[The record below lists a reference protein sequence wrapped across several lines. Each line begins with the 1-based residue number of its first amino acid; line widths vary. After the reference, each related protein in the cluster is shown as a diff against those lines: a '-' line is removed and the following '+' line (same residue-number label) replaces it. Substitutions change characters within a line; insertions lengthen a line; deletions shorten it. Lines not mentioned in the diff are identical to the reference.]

1 MKNKVSVVLF
11 SRNQY
16 ICHNFLFNVCM
27 WNRHTNM
34 ELISQIKYNLI
45 MGCIILLI
53 NITYCPT
60 WVKNYLNFVE
70 FFVLFET
77 PSYVWSNL
85 FLRTS
90 SWTDGY
96 MSLVPNGSSMHI
108 HDVIYHEILLV
119 LRRQA
124 VLSRLLCFMNFFI
137 PHFHF
142 LIFSWEFQ
150 IILCYWHH
158 QKLYCEF
165 SKSWTTKVDLSQ

>member
-34 ELISQIKYNLI
+34 ELISQIQYNLI

-60 WVKNYLNFVE
+60 RVKNYLNFVE

-96 MSLVPNGSSMHI
+96 MSFDSK
-108 HDVIYHEILLV
+108 
-119 LRRQA
+119 
-124 VLSRLLCFMNFFI
+124 
-137 PHFHF
+137 
-142 LIFSWEFQ
+142 W
-150 IILCYWHH
+150 
-158 QKLYCEF
+158 KLYAYSWYLPWNITCAKKASCFVKIMLYELFYPTF
-165 SKSWTTKVDLSQ
+165 SLFNTIQLRISDHFVLLASSKTLLWIF